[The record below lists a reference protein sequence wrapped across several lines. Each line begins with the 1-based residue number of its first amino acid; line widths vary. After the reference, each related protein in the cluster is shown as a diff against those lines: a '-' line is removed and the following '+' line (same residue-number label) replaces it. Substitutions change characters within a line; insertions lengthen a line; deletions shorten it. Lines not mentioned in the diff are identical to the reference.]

1 IHVQPRR
8 SRTVGSTVFALS
20 AEPGTARGCSEWN
33 QIPQLPSPGT
43 SAEADRLFLVEDEP
57 SRGTNEPAAY
67 VYGFSNVV
75 QKVAFPVCQEK
86 GGCIAAGV
94 AHQECRGDATA
105 DAAHRAIAV
114 HFTRAGVHHA
124 EIALAVDDFSGQL
137 HFAKLDIRDTLSD
150 CTRE

>member
-1 IHVQPRR
+1 M
-8 SRTVGSTVFALS
+8 
-20 AEPGTARGCSEWN
+20 
-33 QIPQLPSPGT
+33 
-43 SAEADRLFLVEDEP
+43 
-57 SRGTNEPAAY
+57 
-67 VYGFSNVV
+67 
-75 QKVAFPVCQEK
+75 
-86 GGCIAAGV
+86 AAGV

-150 CTRE
+150 CTRESGGLACDFDHVVIATHNALAAELHLATVEGSHIAHTVFTRANQQPG